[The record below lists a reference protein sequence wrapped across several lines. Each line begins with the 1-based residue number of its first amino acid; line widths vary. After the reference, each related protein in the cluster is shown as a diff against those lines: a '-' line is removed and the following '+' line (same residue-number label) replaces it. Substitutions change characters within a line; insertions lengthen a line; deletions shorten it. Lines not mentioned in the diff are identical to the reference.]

1 MMPTRMDYLPFIDD
15 DSNNE
20 RYRDEVENMIEKQLR
35 PESGL
40 HPEAAKLKIQ
50 LRENPLDNISLKEYR
65 DQVPRI
71 DITRYAVNDNT
82 NPETLCVI
90 DSYLRHQELTLQL
103 LPQTLVNQ
111 WAINNDYLNASE
123 ESLQQIITNQENQIQ
138 TLNQYRA
145 NMQTQTKPIFSDL
158 EQRWKDSLINRL
170 DSLD

>member
-1 MMPTRMDYLPFIDD
+1 MPTRMDYLPFIDD

-20 RYRDEVENMIEKQLR
+20 RYRDEVENMIEKELR

>member
-20 RYRDEVENMIEKQLR
+20 RYRDEVENMIEKELR

-40 HPEAAKLKIQ
+40 HPEAAKMKIQ

-111 WAINNDYLNASE
+111 WAINDDYLNASE

>member
-1 MMPTRMDYLPFIDD
+1 MDYLPFIDD

-20 RYRDEVENMIEKQLR
+20 RYRDEVENMIEEELR

>member
-1 MMPTRMDYLPFIDD
+1 MDYLPFIDD

-20 RYRDEVENMIEKQLR
+20 RYRDEVENMIEKELR

-145 NMQTQTKPIFSDL
+145 NMQTQRKPIFSDL

>member
-1 MMPTRMDYLPFIDD
+1 MATRMDYLPFIDD
-15 DSNNE
+15 DSNDE
-20 RYRDEVENMIEKQLR
+20 RYKDEIENLIKKELR
-35 PESGL
+35 PESDL

-50 LRENPLDNISLKEYR
+50 LRENPLDNISLKEYQ

-82 NPETLCVI
+82 NLETLCVI

-123 ESLQQIITNQENQIQ
+123 ESLQHVITNQEKQIH

-145 NMQTQTKPIFSDL
+145 NMQTQTKPTFSDL

>member
-1 MMPTRMDYLPFIDD
+1 MDYLPFIDD

-20 RYRDEVENMIEKQLR
+20 RYRDEVENMIEKELR

-40 HPEAAKLKIQ
+40 HPEAAKMKIQ

>member
-20 RYRDEVENMIEKQLR
+20 RYRDEVENMIEKELR

>member
-1 MMPTRMDYLPFIDD
+1 MDYLPFIDD

>member
-1 MMPTRMDYLPFIDD
+1 MMATRMDYLPFIDD
-15 DSNNE
+15 NSNYE
-20 RYRDEVENMIEKQLR
+20 RYSDEIENLIEKELR
-35 PESGL
+35 LESDL
-40 HPEAAKLKIQ
+40 HPEAAKLKIR
-50 LRENPLDNISLKEYR
+50 LRENPLDDISLKEYR

-71 DITRYAVNDNT
+71 DITRYAVNDST

-123 ESLQQIITNQENQIQ
+123 ESLQQVITNQEKQIH

-145 NMQTQTKPIFSDL
+145 NMQTQTKPIFNDL

>member
-20 RYRDEVENMIEKQLR
+20 RYRDEVENMIEKELR

-40 HPEAAKLKIQ
+40 HPEAAKMKIQ

>member
-1 MMPTRMDYLPFIDD
+1 MDYLPFIDD

-20 RYRDEVENMIEKQLR
+20 RYRDEVENMIEKELR